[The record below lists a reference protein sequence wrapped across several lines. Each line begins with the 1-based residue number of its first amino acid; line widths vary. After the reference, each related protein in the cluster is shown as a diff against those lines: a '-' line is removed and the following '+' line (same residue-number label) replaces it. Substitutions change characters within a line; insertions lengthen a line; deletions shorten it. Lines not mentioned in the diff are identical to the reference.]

1 MKTNLSYLLAILSFL
16 SCTKSNEVPITGDFE
31 CLKNGKIWTGCVAPN
46 ILENGDISLS
56 FDHYNEA
63 GENQKSIVIVHF
75 PRQEGVLELEQ
86 FLFTEFNTNPFTY
99 YSVASVFDVAGDVYR
114 LVENDS
120 DNHFEVT
127 SYNKRNGKMEGTF
140 SLTYEYDDR
149 YGESV
154 ESIESDS
161 IISFTEGHFS
171 FKLKE

>member
-1 MKTNLSYLLAILSFL
+1 MKTNLIYLLSVLFFI

-31 CLKNGKIWTGCVAPN
+31 CLKNGEIWTGRVAPN
-46 ILENGDISLS
+46 ILETGDIHLS
-56 FDHYNEA
+56 FDHYNDQ
-63 GENQKSIVIVHF
+63 GEKQKSIVIIHF

-86 FLFTEFNTNPFTY
+86 FLFTEVNENPFTY
-99 YSVASVFDVAGDVYR
+99 YSVMSVFDVAGDVYR
-114 LVENDS
+114 LVENHP

-127 SYNKRNGKMEGTF
+127 SYKEKNGKMEGTF

-154 ESIESDS
+154 ESIEPDS